1 MHLLRILV
9 YTGKGGVGKTS
20 VAAATAVRCAEQVRR
35 DRGGRRAHGRNASP
49 EAVKH
54 LYAAQREQL
63 LALQSTIDAAITRI
77 EAAEREQATQR
88 PRRTEIT
95 VE

>member
-1 MHLLRILV
+1 MSADKGTTIRAERTENEVVVRLPSPNRLLRAFL
-9 YTGKGGVGKTS
+9 
-20 VAAATAVRCAEQVRR
+20 
-35 DRGGRRAHGRNASP
+35 P
-49 EAVKH
+49 EEAIKH

-63 LALQSTIDAAITRI
+63 LALRSMIDAAITRI
-77 EAAEREQATQR
+77 EDAERDGGNLG

>member
-1 MHLLRILV
+1 MASEATTTRGQTIRAERTQDEVVVRFPRANRLLRAFLP
-9 YTGKGGVGKTS
+9 
-20 VAAATAVRCAEQVRR
+20 E
-35 DRGGRRAHGRNASP
+35 

-63 LALQSTIDAAITRI
+63 LALRSMIDAAITRI
-77 EAAEREQATQR
+77 EAAEQEDATR
-88 PRRTEIT
+88 GPRRSEIT

>member
-1 MHLLRILV
+1 MTTEVGTTFRAERTQDEVVVRLPNPSRLLRAFLP
-9 YTGKGGVGKTS
+9 
-20 VAAATAVRCAEQVRR
+20 
-35 DRGGRRAHGRNASP
+35 D

-63 LALQSTIDAAITRI
+63 LALRSMIDAAISRI
-77 EAAEREQATQR
+77 EAAEREGANLG
-88 PRRTEIT
+88 PKRTEIT

>member
-1 MHLLRILV
+1 MSVNGGTTVRAERTEDEVVVRLPNPSRFLR
-9 YTGKGGVGKTS
+9 
-20 VAAATAVRCAEQVRR
+20 AFMPE
-35 DRGGRRAHGRNASP
+35 

-54 LYAAQREQL
+54 LMAAQREQL
-63 LALQSTIDAAITRI
+63 LFMRAMIDAAVTRI
-77 EAAEREQATQR
+77 ETAEREGANVG